1 MSVEGKNVIFVLGG
15 PGSGKGTQAIGISR
29 EFGFGYAA
37 AGDLLREE
45 VKKPDSPNG
54 KRIQE
59 LMTAGKLVPPELLVS
74 TLRNAIRVSPAQY
87 FLLDGFP
94 RSIAQ
99 DDSFRAE
106 AGLPTTVILLDVPD
120 DVLRARLSSRSLTSG
135 RADDDAA
142 IVEKRLL
149 THKQDSIP
157 VLERY
162 AAEGLLSVVNGNQS
176 IEDVHA
182 EFVAVLRRF
191 WQF

>member
-1 MSVEGKNVIFVLGG
+1 MSIEGKDVIFVLGG
-15 PGSGKGTQAIGISR
+15 PGSGKGTQAIAISK

-59 LMTAGKLVPPELLVS
+59 LMAAGQLVPPELLVD
-74 TLRNAIRVSPAQY
+74 TLRNAIRSSAAQY

-99 DDSFRAE
+99 DDSFRAQ
-106 AGLPTTVILLDVPD
+106 AGLPTTVLLLEVPD
-120 DVLRARLSSRSLTSG
+120 DVLRARLSGRSATSG
-135 RADDDAA
+135 RADDASA
-142 IVEKRLL
+142 VVEKRLL
-149 THKQDSIP
+149 THRQDTVP

-162 AAEGLLSVVNGNQS
+162 DAEGKLSRVNGNQA
-176 IEDVHA
+176 IGDVRA